1 MVETAMLAAV
11 GGLAFA
17 VAALLKLTSYL
28 AYFMPLPVVLSA
40 MRNGP
45 AAGQMTTLVTS
56 ILLLVLLGPIQSL
69 SYLLNYGLVAAAM
82 GSLWHKRVRWWL
94 TVAICSGVR
103 VAGQAGMLLVSSW
116 AMNENLF
123 VLVLHNLHS
132 LLDQCSAILGTSGAP
147 EPTVIAVVAAFMLA
161 FNSLIYLCFMHLIY
175 TVILRNMGYLTP
187 CLPAFIEKR
196 IVTQA

>member
-1 MVETAMLAAV
+1 MCC
-11 GGLAFA
+11 
-17 VAALLKLTSYL
+17 
-28 AYFMPLPVVLSA
+28 SA
-40 MRNGP
+40 
-45 AAGQMTTLVTS
+45 
-56 ILLLVLLGPIQSL
+56 VLLGPIQSL

-132 LLDQCSAILGTSGAP
+132 LLVRHRIARFFALLLKILVLVGLPLCKLSCISTLAHSSYTTHIWIMLHDALQDQCSAILGTSGAP